1 MGQLVLLFGVQTT
14 SFSVQWSADGST
26 WHDTYTFTD
35 DDSTADDLPSRLP
48 HMFFGGDPLLGY
60 TTLLDLDITPALMAA
75 KMSGSDQVQ
84 VRFGVQSENSYVV
97 GVNVDEIMVYAG
109 ISQPMVM
116 EVNDVPNDQG
126 KQVYMV
132 MHGSMNDL
140 VYNWVN
146 APVGDVVGLPV
157 TQYQVWR
164 GTDMPGAGVTSFAS
178 FQEMFNT
185 VTSAKVGDKYVV
197 NDVVWDYVKSFPA
210 ADKKVYGAVLPTLSD
225 GLETP
230 FMVVARTND
239 PTVWSM
245 SAPANGTS
253 EDNLA
258 PAAPGALAVTSQDG
272 GVTNTLGW
280 DEAYTPVNDVKY
292 YTIYRATESG
302 AAGEVLATTTDL
314 SYVDAT
320 GTMGTE
326 YYYTVT
332 ATDFAGNE
340 SDRSNEGS
348 VITSVEGQKSGIPTD
363 FALDQNYPNPFN
375 PTTTVEYAMPKA
387 GKITLTI
394 YNAAGQAIATLY
406 NGYQNAGY
414 HKVSWDATNASAGI
428 YFLEMRSSNFNKMVK
443 MTLLK

>member
-1 MGQLVLLFGVQTT
+1 
-14 SFSVQWSADGST
+14 
-26 WHDTYTFTD
+26 
-35 DDSTADDLPSRLP
+35 
-48 HMFFGGDPLLGY
+48 
-60 TTLLDLDITPALMAA
+60 
-75 KMSGSDQVQ
+75 
-84 VRFGVQSENSYVV
+84 
-97 GVNVDEIMVYAG
+97 
-109 ISQPMVM
+109 
-116 EVNDVPNDQG
+116 
-126 KQVYMV
+126 
-132 MHGSMNDL
+132 
-140 VYNWVN
+140 
-146 APVGDVVGLPV
+146 
-157 TQYQVWR
+157 
-164 GTDMPGAGVTSFAS
+164 
-178 FQEMFNT
+178 
-185 VTSAKVGDKYVV
+185 
-197 NDVVWDYVKSFPA
+197 
-210 ADKKVYGAVLPTLSD
+210 
-225 GLETP
+225 
-230 FMVVARTND
+230 MVVARTND